1 MLANGER
8 IPVAARVWAAPREGP
23 MPLDSALAGDGF
35 VLLCFYPFDWST
47 TCTNE
52 LFLLRDRLAD
62 LGAAGIRPV
71 GISRDS
77 PWSHAAWTSTLGV
90 EGVPLLSD
98 WNGEATHGF
107 GVGRE
112 LDGMADVPARCAF
125 LIERDTVRAAW
136 QLRSELPDVDAVIA
150 VASSLSR

>member
-1 MLANGER
+1 
-8 IPVAARVWAAPREGP
+8 
-23 MPLDSALAGDGF
+23 

-62 LGAAGIRPV
+62 LEAAGIRPV

-77 PWSHAAWTSTLGV
+77 PWSHAAWLNMLGI

-98 WNGEATHGF
+98 WNGEATLGF
-107 GVGRE
+107 GVVRE
-112 LDGMADVPARCAF
+112 LDGMVDVPARCAF
-125 LIERDTVRAAW
+125 LIEGDTVRASW
-136 QLRSELPDVDAVIA
+136 HLGSDLPDIDAAIA
-150 VASSLSR
+150 AASSPSR

>member
-1 MLANGER
+1 MLEPGDHIPEAR
-8 IPVAARVWAAPREGP
+8 IWVGTGVGPV
-23 MPLDSALAGDGF
+23 MLNDALAGDEF

-52 LFLLRDRLAD
+52 LFLLRDRQEDLAR
-62 LGAAGIRPV
+62 AGIRPV

-98 WNGEATHGF
+98 WDGEATHGF
-107 GVGRE
+107 GVARE

-125 LIERDTVRAAW
+125 LIEGDTVRASW
-136 QLRSELPDVDAVIA
+136 HLGSELPDIDAVIA
-150 VASSLSR
+150 AASSLSR